1 MDALYPEMG
10 SGKIYDESMTKSR
23 FESQILL
30 KFHQITIK
38 ISWFYTYPS
47 EK

>member
-30 KFHQITIK
+30 KFHQIPIK
-38 ISWFYTYPS
+38 ISWLVVEPPL
-47 EK
+47 